1 VYNGEEV
8 YKYSFPWV
16 KEEKIDV
23 INGSL
28 NQGLCVEKLTVP
40 EYIKIHD
47 SIKNKKMNKI

>member
-28 NQGLCVEKLTVP
+28 
-40 EYIKIHD
+40 IRD
-47 SIKNKKMNKI
+47 SV